1 MYRNIVKR
9 KIDKYCEENS
19 IDNCDLGFLKF
30 VNEVFYNGGITEM
43 NESIIESSI
52 VDGQSDKQ
60 IDLIQIEN
68 GETITIRIFQVKNKN
83 GFESNV
89 VILLKNGLDWIFS
102 RDEEEVFKLPNSS
115 FRDRIIEVRDILA
128 TESLKNI
135 YIDVCYVT
143 IGNTD
148 DIREND
154 EIVGEIK
161 ELKKK
166 YISLFENFRFELYG
180 AKELIEYVDLLNDKS
195 VNTDIELIYDTNIP
209 SLIEN
214 RYDGIKSLVCNVKA
228 SELLKIFSVEKSEY
242 LFEQNVRK
250 YLEDRSKVNKN
261 IIETAGNGDSQYF
274 WALNNGVTII
284 CDEYDLHRVGGK
296 AILKMK
302 NLQVINGC
310 QTTMSLYQASSN
322 NSLND
327 NTSLLLRI
335 HETQDEK
342 VIEKI
347 ILATNNQNPINPK
360 DLISNSISQVDLQR
374 YFFEIYGVFY
384 QRKRNDF
391 RDINGKLVNKKE
403 IISNDKV
410 GQAALACIKCMPNVA
425 LASKG
430 RVYSTD
436 MDVFDKNKEHIAL
449 SYFIHEKVLEYS
461 KSADIKNNSE
471 LVSVI
476 KFGRFHLTYQLF
488 KQYLGKISVDLNK
501 KIKHGDIDLSNDI
514 FLATFILNESLPG
527 DKKANLLAYFKSK
540 DSLKKIN
547 EVILIVNNIK
557 NIINTIIS
565 VYSGNEDF
573 DINKF
578 CEDGMTFEIDM
589 TEIKINNNGRIS
601 IYRRLIYDDYEEQN
615 EDFNKEEENFT
626 KTLENNFNMV
636 PENEDDSCIGCP
648 ATDVIVGY
656 FNIEFDKDMVEKF
669 INISIA

>member
-1 MYRNIVKR
+1 MYKNIVKR
-9 KIDKYCEENS
+9 RIDKYCKDNN
-19 IDNCDLGFLKF
+19 IDNYDLGFLKF
-30 VNEVFYNGGITEM
+30 VNETFYNGGFTEI
-43 NESIIESSI
+43 NEAIVEAAI

-68 GETITIRIFQVKNKN
+68 DETITIRIFQVKNKN

-89 VILLKNGLDWIFS
+89 VNLLKNGLDWIFN
-102 RDEEEVFKLPNSS
+102 REELEVLKLPNSS
-115 FRDRIIEVRDILA
+115 FRDRILEVRDILA

-143 IGNTD
+143 IGNTE

-154 EIVGEIK
+154 EIVAEIK
-161 ELKKK
+161 DLENRYNK
-166 YISLFENFRFELYG
+166 LFDNFRFELYG
-180 AKELIEYVDLLNDKS
+180 AKELIEYIDLLNDKS
-195 VNTDIELIYDTNIP
+195 VDVNLELIYDANVP

-214 RYDGIKSLVCNVKA
+214 RYDSIKSLVCNVKA
-228 SELLKIFSVEKSEY
+228 AELVKMFSAQKSEY

-261 IIETAGNGDSQYF
+261 IIETAGNADSEYF

-284 CDEYDLHRVGGK
+284 CDEYDLSRVGGK
-296 AILKMK
+296 ALLKMK

-310 QTTMSLYQASSN
+310 QTTMSLYQASRN
-322 NSLND
+322 GNLND

-360 DLISNSISQVDLQR
+360 DLLSNSLSQIELQR

-410 GQAALACIKCMPNVA
+410 GQAALACIKGIPNIA

-436 MDVFDKNKEHIAL
+436 MDIFEKNKERIAL
-449 SYFIHEKVLEYS
+449 SYFLHEKILEYS
-461 KSADIKNNSE
+461 KCSIIRNNNE
-471 LVSVI
+471 LASVI

-488 KQYLGKISVDLNK
+488 KQYAGSVNIDFNK

-514 FLATFILNESLPG
+514 FLAASILNENLPY
-527 DKKANLLAYFKSK
+527 DKKSNLLAYFKSK

-547 EVILIVNNIK
+547 EVITIVNKIK
-557 NIINTIIS
+557 DIINTIIKI
-565 VYSGNEDF
+565 YKIEDF
-573 DINKF
+573 NIKQFLD
-578 CEDGMTFEIDM
+578 EDMILDLDM
-589 TEIKINNNGRIS
+589 AELKINSNGNIS
-601 IYRRLIYDDYEEQN
+601 IYRRFIYDDYIEDDDEQDEE
-615 EDFNKEEENFT
+615 FRIEEENFAR
-626 KTLENNFNMV
+626 TLQEQFNII
-636 PENEDDSCIGCP
+636 PKIEDDSCIGCP
-648 ATDVIVGY
+648 AVDIIVGY
-656 FNIEFDKDMVEKF
+656 FNIEFDKDMIEKF
-669 INISIA
+669 IEI